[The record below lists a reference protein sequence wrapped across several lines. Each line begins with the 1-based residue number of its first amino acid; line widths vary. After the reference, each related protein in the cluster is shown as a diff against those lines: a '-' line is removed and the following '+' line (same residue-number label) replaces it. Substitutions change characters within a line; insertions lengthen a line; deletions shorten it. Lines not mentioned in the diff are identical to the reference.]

1 MSVSYKKLTVDL
13 SNQPWSDCICRTMFP
28 FPLEK
33 LNSFLINFSG
43 IWNYS
48 WCKWSN
54 CINAAT
60 TAVTMCLSTSL
71 FMREEETCQVS
82 SEMLMEL
89 QTTER
94 RAQTQI
100 SNGRSCDL
108 CEPVFLRGTDDR
120 TNDLSVVTQR
130 VRGCDMT
137 RSERQLEIPWYSQW
151 SSHHTALYKE
161 GKLLLYD
168 RLKSWDP
175 LKHYDYKET
184 LYVIHRNRN

>member
-1 MSVSYKKLTVDL
+1 MSVAYKKKRTVDL

-48 WCKWSN
+48 WRKWSN

-71 FMREEETCQVS
+71 FMREEETCGASVWDVRE
-82 SEMLMEL
+82 SEDNWSENHNSNLYDIFKW
-89 QTTER
+89 
-94 RAQTQI
+94 QI
-100 SNGRSCDL
+100 LWFLWTC
-108 CEPVFLRGTDDR
+108 FLRGTDDR

-137 RSERQLEIPWYSQW
+137 WWETQLEIPWLWQW
-151 SSHHTALYKE
+151 PSHHTVLHKE
-161 GKLLLYD
+161 GK
-168 RLKSWDP
+168 
-175 LKHYDYKET
+175 
-184 LYVIHRNRN
+184 